1 MEGDCGM
8 DEANDRRDSG
18 QENLAPKMR
27 APQLRR
33 DLDPEPVETPLPAET
48 PDSSSQRVRK
58 PSFVLSVPSRI
69 EEAEVP
75 PSDEVE
81 SPKVVAEAELSDVI
95 QEFKRHLVAKSAL
108 MPESDEA
115 DPPVEVEED
124 HAETEEA
131 GGEESL
137 DEGGQELESSEDAPV
152 ETLEVSDS
160 SESSVIEEVVEEES
174 KKSKWKTFYLS
185 PLVTRILLGLSV
197 LFLLVGIYLFVKPA
211 LIHKNQQKAG
221 QDILDLLANQEPGET
236 GDVSITVNVKDV
248 YSAGSFDDGYDVI
261 LPPGVTGETTLPTQ
275 PSGERPKTVVIK
287 ADSIMRI
294 PSIDFES
301 AIAPDVKE
309 ATLWVLPG
317 HFPPSVKPGE
327 VGVAAYFGHRMIKRG
342 LHFNRLNEVKVGD
355 RIQVQRQGVTYNFV
369 VDYYKIVVPADVG
382 KYVYEETDQSRI
394 LLVTCDPV
402 IGPRSTKK
410 RILVGGYLENM
421 ITP

>member
-1 MEGDCGM
+1 MN
-8 DEANDRRDSG
+8 EANDRRDPG
-18 QENLAPKMR
+18 QENLVPKMR

-33 DLDPEPVETPLPAET
+33 DLDPEPVETPLPAKKPE
-48 PDSSSQRVRK
+48 SASQRVRK

-69 EEAEVP
+69 DGAEVP
-75 PSDEVE
+75 ASDEVE
-81 SPKVVAEAELSDVI
+81 SPKVGSEADLSDVI

-108 MPESDEA
+108 MPESEEAAHVEMEA
-115 DPPVEVEED
+115 DQAV
-124 HAETEEA
+124 TEEA
-131 GGEESL
+131 GGEDSL
-137 DEGGQELESSEDAPV
+137 VLNQKQLESSEGVPA
-152 ETLEVSDS
+152 EALEVSDS
-160 SESSVIEEVVEEES
+160 LESSASEEAVEEES

-185 PLVTRILLGLSV
+185 PLVTRLLLGLSV

-211 LIHKNQQKAG
+211 LIHKNQEKAG
-221 QDILDLLANQEPGET
+221 QEILDLLANQEPGET

-248 YSAGSFDDGYDVI
+248 YSAGSFDDGFDVI
-261 LPPGVTGETTLPTQ
+261 LPPGMTDEGTLPTQ
-275 PSGERPKTVVIK
+275 PSGERPQTVVIK

-294 PSIDFES
+294 PSINFES

-327 VGVAAYFGHRMIKRG
+327 TGVAAYFGHRMIKRG

-410 RILVGGYLENM
+410 RILVGGYLDNLVK
-421 ITP
+421 P